1 MKKLLIAIFLLL
13 LAGTAMAQSGLSDEE
28 IERLSQSVVLIGAMQ
43 NGEIV
48 ATGSGTIVTAQGLIY
63 TNRHVV
69 EGADDYAIFLL
80 EDMNEQPVLT
90 YYAGLVAMFEEADF
104 AILQIDRN
112 TEGNVVIPTTL
123 RLPFIETNETE
134 DATRNDT
141 IYVFGYPGIGEGF
154 LVVTEGKITTVQNGD
169 IGNQRMVVW
178 YQTDAEIAPGNS
190 GGLAVNERGELLGIP
205 TLVQG
210 EDRTG
215 GRLGGILPF
224 GAVLALSE
232 SGTPITTST
241 TSGLGGSGGLG
252 GSSGLGGNNNN
263 NANAEMSIEIT
274 DVEFN
279 AENNGENGMIIHAR
293 ILATGY
299 KGVQL
304 RAAVF
309 FYWDDGTSVMAA
321 EDATDHRSPS
331 GFLTSQ
337 EVLVPEFDAT
347 EWADFKFWVPNAAL
361 PTGLTGVH
369 EGVIIAE
376 IGVDGEAFDANSNEF
391 PFSLNY
397 GDAPAVTQGETFTCE
412 GVTVTNGVEII
423 INMRPNFT
431 YTATAIGIGNFD
443 PVIGVWFTENPAESL
458 CNNDTSDAT
467 RVRVNLPDTG
477 LITGSNISAQ
487 MPFSHSSSDLA
498 NISVVIGEARSSTGE
513 FVLVLEGMAATEA
526 DGPGDPFTVDI
537 NSVLIAGGILD
548 VFMIGAE
555 SQLDP
560 QIFLVNVVDGKY
572 EVWKDGEGD
581 DIYCDNAGT
590 QFCWSDG
597 VTLDGGVVT
606 NATRRDIFADE
617 NDAALRL
624 GIESMDPQLMNFL
637 MTSYKQTRGQYI
649 LVFRFRLG

>member
-1 MKKLLIAIFLLL
+1 MKKWFIAIFLLL
-13 LAGTAMAQSGLSDEE
+13 LAGSALAQSGLSDED

-48 ATGSGTIVTAQGLIY
+48 ASGSGTIVTAQGLIY

-112 TEGNVVIPTTL
+112 AQGNVVIPTTL
-123 RLPFIETNETE
+123 RLPFIETAEVE
-134 DATRNDT
+134 DASRNDT
-141 IYVFGYPGIGEGF
+141 VYVFGYPGIGDGF

-190 GGLAVNERGELLGIP
+190 GGLAVNENGEILGIP

-232 SGTPITTST
+232 SGTAVTTANT
-241 TSGLGGSGGLG
+241 PGLGGSGGLG
-252 GSSGLGGNNNN
+252 GNNNN
-263 NANAEMSIEIT
+263 NTTAEMSIEIT

-279 AENNGENGMIIHAR
+279 AENNGENGLIIHTR

-304 RAAVF
+304 RAGVF

-321 EDATDHRSPS
+321 EDATDYRSPS

-337 EVLVPEFDAT
+337 EVIVPEFDAT

-361 PTGLTGVH
+361 PTGLTGTR
-369 EGVIIAE
+369 EGVILAE
-376 IGVDGEAFDANSNEF
+376 MGVDGEAFTASSNEF
-391 PFSLNY
+391 PFTFNY
-397 GDAPAVTQGETFTCE
+397 GDTPAVAQGETFTCE
-412 GVTVTNGVEII
+412 GVTVNNGVEII

-431 YTATAIGIGNFD
+431 YTATAIGIGSFD

-458 CNNDTSDAT
+458 CNDDTTDAT

-477 LITGSNISAQ
+477 LVAGNNVSAQ

-498 NISVVIGEARSSTGE
+498 NISVVVGEARGNGGE

-526 DGPGDPFTVDI
+526 DGPGDPFTVDM
-537 NSVLIAGGILD
+537 NSPLIAGGRLD

-560 QIFLVNVVDGKY
+560 QILLVNVVDGKY
-572 EVWKDGEGD
+572 EIWKDGDGNE
-581 DIYCDNAGT
+581 IYCDNAGT

-606 NATRRDIFADE
+606 NANRRDIFADE

-624 GIESMDPQLMNFL
+624 GIESLDPQLMNFL

-649 LVFRFRLG
+649 LVFRFKLG